1 MSDQQAAWNSI
12 QYDLDRVI
20 ACVEGMLLS
29 PAFKKKRALEIA
41 KFNLNAARDDLI
53 IACALEVEGE
63 E

>member
-29 PAFKKKRALEIA
+29 PAFKDKLSLESALYE
-41 KFNLNAARDDLI
+41 LNAAKESI
-53 IACALEVEGE
+53 MSVTHKNKWE
-63 E
+63 